1 VWLARHPES
10 VAEPISAH
18 AWTAAERRRI
28 ALARQRPLMRIGIP
42 RVLNMYAYA
51 PLFSAYF
58 ESLGVCAKNII
69 YSDVTNGEM
78 YRAGSSRGSIDPCF
92 PSKLAIAHF
101 HNLLFKQHERTPLNA
116 IFFPMFDVLATPLV
130 NTRAN
135 NGCPTASVTPETV
148 EAAFTKETDL
158 IAERGIRYVHPLLNL
173 SHRKL
178 FARQMMQAWGPV
190 LGLSQEENDRA
201 VEIGFRELARYE
213 SGIRH
218 EARKV
223 LDQLEAENRLG
234 IVMLGRPYHHD
245 HGINHGIMAQF
256 QMLGYPIF
264 SQSTLPMDDDLLER
278 LFGEEI
284 RAGVIEHALDISDV
298 WKTTFSASSNHKL
311 WAAKFTAR
319 HPNLVAVEFSSF
331 KCGHDAPIYHAIE
344 QIIERSGTPFFSFK
358 DMDENCPANSIRLR
372 VETIDYFLKR
382 YQEDRLHCSQ
392 HDLPAGQY
400 RISANAADRN

>member
-1 VWLARHPES
+1 L
-10 VAEPISAH
+10 
-18 AWTAAERRRI
+18 
-28 ALARQRPLMRIGIP
+28 
-42 RVLNMYAYA
+42 
-51 PLFSAYF
+51 
-58 ESLGVCAKNII
+58 ESLGVRAENIV

-92 PSKLAIAHF
+92 PSKIAIAHF
-101 HNLLFKQHERTPLNA
+101 HNLLFKQHGRNPLHV
-116 IFFPMFDVLATPLV
+116 IFFPMFDVLATLLV

-148 EAAFTKETDL
+148 EAAFTKETNL

-178 FARQMMQAWGPV
+178 FARQMGQAWGPV

-201 VEIGFRELARYE
+201 VAIGFRELERYE
-213 SGIRH
+213 SGIRR

-245 HGINHGIMAQF
+245 PGINHGIMAQF

-284 RAGVIEHALDISDV
+284 RAGVIDHALDISDV
-298 WKTTFSASSNHKL
+298 WKTTFSASSNLKL

-331 KCGHDAPIYHAIE
+331 KCGHDAPIYSAVE
-344 QIIERSGTPFFSFK
+344 QIVERSGTPFFSFK
-358 DMDENCPANSIRLR
+358 DMDENCPAHSIRLR
-372 VETIDYFLKR
+372 VETIDYFLRR
-382 YQEDRLHCSQ
+382 YQENRLRHNR
-392 HDLPAGQY
+392 PGEY
-400 RISANAADRN
+400 